1 MKKLFLTLFGFA
13 LFSLSLNAANYP
25 NSKCP
30 QWEQGDIVYY
40 NGVQQNVAGTAPSA
54 FCWDATKI
62 SGLVVVGES
71 YYDNVYENLTSIQSL
86 YNWFS
91 SINNTYY
98 VYGEYYYG
106 VYITVVV
113 MGYPQNE
120 PTVKIGS
127 TIGTLIQTTNI
138 YSPIDTIL
146 NGKEYRFF
154 VRKIPVSQ
162 AVYMSDIDVEGYLE
176 VYDGATLK
184 DSTYIH

>member
-13 LFSLSLNAANYP
+13 LFALALNAANYP

-54 FCWDATKI
+54 FCWDAIKI
-62 SGLVVVGES
+62 SGLVKIGES
-71 YYDNVYENLTSIQSL
+71 YYDNIYENLTSIQSL

-91 SINNTYY
+91 SIKSTYY
-98 VYGEYYYG
+98 VYGENYYG

-113 MGYPQNE
+113 MGYPQNV
-120 PTVKIGS
+120 PTAKIGS

-138 YSPIDTIL
+138 YSPINNIL

-162 AVYMSDIDVEGYLE
+162 AVYLSDIDIEGNLE